1 VPGRRSYCFGPFRL
15 DAEGH
20 LLFRDGHMLRL
31 EPKVVDVL
39 QLLVENAASVVG
51 KDALLRTVWRDA
63 VVGESSLTRTIS
75 LLRSTLGTGEGGQ
88 EYVVTIAKRGYRF
101 ASSADLIEIAVE
113 PAFTGLRSDPRF
125 CDMVQRIGLT
135 ASAGVTGS

>member
-1 VPGRRSYCFGPFRL
+1 MPSSVR
-15 DAEGH
+15 
-20 LLFRDGHMLRL
+20 
-31 EPKVVDVL
+31 
-39 QLLVENAASVVG
+39 AASRVRFRCY
-51 KDALLRTVWRDA
+51 AA
-63 VVGESSLTRTIS
+63 
-75 LLRSTLGTGEGGQ
+75 RSARAKGQ

>member
-1 VPGRRSYCFGPFRL
+1 
-15 DAEGH
+15 
-20 LLFRDGHMLRL
+20 
-31 EPKVVDVL
+31 VDVL

-51 KDALLRTVWRDA
+51 KDALLRTVGA
-63 VVGESSLTRTIS
+63 MPSSVRAAS
-75 LLRSTLGTGEGGQ
+75 RVRFRCYAARSARRRWSGVRRYDREARF
-88 EYVVTIAKRGYRF
+88 IDF